1 MGFKLTVGLSPPH
14 QAGPRERQ
22 HPGDSVRGLGHA
34 TEIKAKPPEQG
45 GGGPPPP
52 ELGPGVEGVGGEE
65 LVCGERGMGALRQG
79 TKCQDPLLWKGLV
92 SMQKHNFLTAKS

>member
-1 MGFKLTVGLSPPH
+1 M
-14 QAGPRERQ
+14 
-22 HPGDSVRGLGHA
+22 RGLGHA

-79 TKCQDPLLWKGLV
+79 TKC
-92 SMQKHNFLTAKS
+92 